1 MVTDNRYIFLINS
14 LPDLEDLFSDTPL
27 PISRVQLDMKL
38 GLLLDEDRQTLE
50 HIEKALHWD
59 SRVLD
64 LTGEIIIHNTQL
76 LLEKVK
82 DSDLHQIIM
91 NRLEYRTLVKAMRFR
106 RRHGEPPDAP
116 WGFGKWVHTIE
127 KNWLQ
132 PDFGLTSA
140 YPWLPQAVTLF
151 ESGQVKALEYFLLDM
166 VWKSLDR
173 SCQGHYFDFEAVVI
187 YVLRWSLRARIAT
200 YHAQE
205 SLQLFQNL
213 VAEAVSQSEQQNNLS
228 KL

>member
-1 MVTDNRYIFLINS
+1 MNSSNRYVFLMNS
-14 LPDLEDLFSDTPL
+14 FPDLGELISDEPL
-27 PISRVQLDMKL
+27 PISRTQLDMKL
-38 GLLLDEDRQTLE
+38 KMLIEEDQHTLD

-59 SRVLD
+59 SLVFD
-64 LTGEIIIHNTQL
+64 LTGKIIIHNTYS

-91 NRLEYRTLVKAMRFR
+91 NRLEYRTLVKALRYR
-106 RRHGEPPDAP
+106 SKYGEPPESP
-116 WGFGKWVHTIE
+116 WGFGKWLHTIE
-127 KNWLQ
+127 KNWTQ
-132 PDFGLTSA
+132 PDFGLASV

-151 ESGQVKALEYFLLDM
+151 DSGQVKALEYFLLDM

-200 YHAQE
+200 YNAKE
-205 SLQLFQNL
+205 SLTLFQNL
-213 VAEAVSQSEQQNNLS
+213 VANAVSQSDQQNV
-228 KL
+228 